1 MRGLPG
7 CCLKK
12 LPWHGSSVSIA
23 SFKRSR
29 VGATQLT
36 WVRIPAEAQGARKK
50 IVENKII
57 ILAAPSVV
65 NISRKQERGFG
76 GKILK
81 SLAGSALLGNWLLT
95 NQCEAYDVIV

>member
-7 CCLKK
+7 CYLKK
-12 LPWHGSSVSIA
+12 LPWCSCSVGRV
-23 SFKRSR
+23 SFKRYW
-29 VGATQLT
+29 VAATQLT

-50 IVENKII
+50 FVENKII
-57 ILAAPSVV
+57 ILAAQSVV